1 MRGASLGALLGEES
15 IVQRG
20 GATTIKKIAEE
31 LGVHPSTV
39 SRALNPTTRGL
50 IRKETSE
57 RIEQAAKKLGYY
69 PNAAAA
75 SLRTGRSKLIGVF
88 LPDISN
94 PVFSPIL
101 SGIAEVTSEAGFAT
115 IVADV
120 GTEARSQTE
129 MMFELVARRVEGLIL
144 ATVSRNDDL
153 VQQCMNERLPVV
165 LVNRAESLMRVSSV
179 TTDDVHSMRL
189 AIDHLYE
196 AGHRRIGHLAGPQ
209 NLSTGFLRNKGFREG
224 IADVGLAAND
234 APVVECA
241 GYTRAA
247 GQEAMQTMLKDH
259 PGITAVVASNDLVAL
274 GAYDA
279 VYAAGLDVPDNIS
292 IVGHNDMP
300 LVDMVHPPL
309 TTIRI
314 SHRELGRE
322 AARLLMSE
330 INHDGSARRSI
341 VLAPEL
347 VVRGSTRRV

>member
-1 MRGASLGALLGEES
+1 M
-15 IVQRG
+15 QRAAG
-20 GATTIKKIAEE
+20 TTIKKIAEE

-39 SRALNPTTRGL
+39 SRALNPSTRAL
-50 IRKETSE
+50 IGKETSE
-57 RIEQAAKKLGYY
+57 RIERAAKKLGYY

-101 SGIAEVTSEAGFAT
+101 SGIAEVTSDAGFAT

-120 GTEARSQTE
+120 SAESRRQTE
-129 MMFELVARRVEGLIL
+129 MMFELVARRVEGLVL

-153 VQQCMNERLPVV
+153 VQQCISEGLPVV

-179 TTDDVHSMRL
+179 TSDDAHGMRL
-189 AIDHLYE
+189 AIEHLHSL
-196 AGHRRIGHLAGPQ
+196 GHRRIGHLAGPQ
-209 NLSTGFLRNKGFREG
+209 HLSTGFLRRNGFKEAVAALG
-224 IADVGLAAND
+224 IDPAD
-234 APVVECA
+234 APIVESEA
-241 GYTRAA
+241 YTRPAGAA
-247 GQEAMQTMLKDH
+247 AMRALRELK
-259 PGITAVVASNDLVAL
+259 PQLTAVVASNDLVAL

-279 VYAAGLDVPDNIS
+279 LHAAGLSVPDDIS
-292 IVGHNDMP
+292 VVGHNDMP
-300 LVDMVHPPL
+300 LVDMVDPPL

-314 SHRELGRE
+314 CHRELGRE

-330 INHDGSARRSI
+330 INHDGGARRSI

-347 VVRGSTRRV
+347 VVRGSTRKA

>member
-1 MRGASLGALLGEES
+1 M
-15 IVQRG
+15 QRAG
-20 GATTIKKIAEE
+20 GTTIKKIAEE

-50 IRKETSE
+50 IGKETSE
-57 RIEQAAKKLGYY
+57 RIERAAKKLGYY

-101 SGIAEVTSEAGFAT
+101 SGIAEVTSDAGFAT

-120 GTEARSQTE
+120 GSEARSQTE
-129 MMFELVARRVEGLIL
+129 LMFELVARRVEGLVL

-179 TTDDVHSMRL
+179 TSDDVHGMRL
-189 AIDHLYE
+189 AIEHLHGL
-196 AGHRRIGHLAGPQ
+196 GHRRIGHLAGPQ
-209 NLSTGFLRNKGFREG
+209 HLSTGFLRSNGFKEAVATLG
-224 IADVGLAAND
+224 IDPAD
-234 APVVECA
+234 APIVESSA
-241 GYTRAA
+241 YTRPAGAA
-247 GQEAMQTMLKDH
+247 AMHALRELRPDL
-259 PGITAVVASNDLVAL
+259 TAVVASNDLVAL

-279 VYAAGLDVPDNIS
+279 LRDVGLSVPDDIS
-292 IVGHNDMP
+292 VVGHNDMP

-347 VVRGSTRRV
+347 VVRSSTRKV

>member
-1 MRGASLGALLGEES
+1 M
-15 IVQRG
+15 QRV
-20 GATTIKKIAEE
+20 GATTIKQIAEE

-39 SRALNPTTRGL
+39 SRALNPSTRRL
-50 IRKETSE
+50 IGKETTE

-101 SGIAEVTSEAGFAT
+101 SGIAEVISEAGFAT
-115 IVADV
+115 IIADV
-120 GTEARSQTE
+120 GTESRSQTE

-153 VQQCMNERLPVV
+153 VQQCMSEGLPVV
-165 LVNRAESLMRVSSV
+165 LVNRAESRMRVSSV
-179 TTDDVHSMRL
+179 TSDDVYGMRL
-189 AIDHLYE
+189 AIDHLHTQ
-196 AGHRRIGHLAGPQ
+196 GHRRIGHLAGPQ
-209 NLSTGFLRNKGFREG
+209 NLSTGYLRSKGFHEA
-224 IADVGLAAND
+224 IAALGLDPAD
-234 APVVECA
+234 TPVVECSA
-241 GYTRAA
+241 YTRQA
-247 GQEAMQTMLKDH
+247 GAVTMNALLAQKPDV
-259 PGITAVVASNDLVAL
+259 TAVVASNDLVAL

-279 VYAAGLDVPDNIS
+279 LQKAGLKIPDDIS
-292 IVGHNDMP
+292 VVGHNDMP

-309 TTIRI
+309 STIRI

-347 VVRGSTRRV
+347 VVRSSTRKV

>member
-1 MRGASLGALLGEES
+1 MA
-15 IVQRG
+15 QRG
-20 GATTIKKIAEE
+20 EPTTIKKIAEE

-39 SRALNPTTRGL
+39 SRALNPSTRKMIG
-50 IRKETSE
+50 KDTSE

-120 GTEARSQTE
+120 GAETRSQTE
-129 MMFELVARRVEGLIL
+129 MLFELVARRVEGLIL
-144 ATVSRNDDL
+144 ATVSRNDKL
-153 VQQCMNERLPVV
+153 VQQCLNEGLPVV
-165 LVNRAESLMRVSSV
+165 LVNRAESQMRVSSV
-179 TTDDVHSMRL
+179 TSDDAYGIRL
-189 AIDHLYE
+189 AMEHLSGL
-196 AGHRRIGHLAGPQ
+196 GHRRIGHLAGPQ
-209 NLSTGFLRNKGFREG
+209 HLSTGFLRAKGFREAGEALG
-224 IADVGLAAND
+224 IDPHD
-234 APVVECA
+234 APMVECSA
-241 GYTRAA
+241 YTRQAGAA
-247 GQEAMQTMLKDH
+247 AMQALLKH
-259 PGITAVVASNDLVAL
+259 TPPLTAVVASNDLVAL

-279 VYAAGLDVPDNIS
+279 LREAGIPIPQDMS

-314 SHRELGRE
+314 SHSELGRE

-330 INHDGSARRSI
+330 INHDGGARRRV

-347 VVRGSTRRV
+347 IVRASTRSV